1 MTSLTCADAILL
13 KIFGKRYRRN
23 LSTVV
28 RDSTMADEYNILGE
42 DVKSFV
48 RQRSLSGNRAPKLSK
63 GTPET
68 PRKKV
73 PLALT
78 LSQWDSIDKT
88 CRPVQGKISVRDL
101 SDTKLSI
108 TNPTL

>member
-1 MTSLTCADAILL
+1 MTSLNCVGAILL
-13 KIFGKRYRRN
+13 KIFGKHYRRN

-28 RDSTMADEYNILGE
+28 RDSTMADEYTILGE

-48 RQRSLSGNRAPKLSK
+48 RQRSLSGNRSPKLSK
-63 GTPET
+63 CTPDT

-88 CRPVQGKISVRDL
+88 CRPVHGKNSISG
-101 SDTKLSI
+101 TYQT
-108 TNPTL
+108 TNYK

>member
-1 MTSLTCADAILL
+1 MTNLTCADAILL
-13 KIFGKRYRRN
+13 KIFGRRYRRN

-28 RDSTMADEYNILGE
+28 RDSTMTDAYNILGE

-48 RQRSLSGNRAPKLSK
+48 RQRSLSGNRSPKLSK

-88 CRPVQGKISVRDL
+88 CRPVPGKNSISG
-101 SDTKLSI
+101 TYQTPNYKC
-108 TNPTL
+108 